1 MLEAAILTQKHDLI
15 DPIKRFMESPQADIY
30 NSIFAFLRDNKP
42 NLSSLDQEAVAAL
55 QTLMADEKVY
65 IGGKIKDAKAKLGLL
80 EDQLKRILKQA
91 KEKALAEIKPLYE
104 SLKTKAVGKQE
115 ILNKIETAY
124 QKVSTSISQETMIPM
139 IVSHLADFAD
149 RTYLDLLNEIE
160 LVHTPDSGDMPRSKI
175 INSKNLKPRF
185 AKEIIES
192 DSDLEE
198 YLKSLKEAFLNE
210 LGKGNRIKV

>member
-1 MLEAAILTQKHDLI
+1 M
-15 DPIKRFMESPQADIY
+15 
-30 NSIFAFLRDNKP
+30 
-42 NLSSLDQEAVAAL
+42 
-55 QTLMADEKVY
+55 
-65 IGGKIKDAKAKLGLL
+65 
-80 EDQLKRILKQA
+80 
-91 KEKALAEIKPLYE
+91 
-104 SLKTKAVGKQE
+104 
-115 ILNKIETAY
+115 IETAY

-160 LVHTPDSGDMPRSKI
+160 LVHTPESGGKPRSKI
-175 INSKNLKPRF
+175 INAKNLRPRF

-210 LGKGNRIKV
+210 LGKGNRIRV